1 MQSLKLA
8 PFISII
14 TRVIKSSRRL
24 VKWGPYRKTSVA
36 NNRIFN
42 DTFKI
47 IKAQERHSFQC
58 LIVLDCSLILE
69 NIRVKNLNFLFLISG
84 CNDTSPQGYQGAS
97 PSCNTASSFP
107 SRLSTSGLQSSLLL
121 VFNLQSLLV
130 FNLPSL
136 LVFNLPSLL
145 VLNLP
150 CLNFLNIY
158 DKQWPWS
165 VKIIL
170 IFILQNMVTFEF
182 RRLIS

>member
-1 MQSLKLA
+1 MQVQSLKLA

-24 VKWGPYRKTSVA
+24 QVPYRKTSVA
-36 NNRIFN
+36 NNRIFS

-121 VFNLQSLLV
+121 VFNLPSLLV

-145 VLNLP
+145 VFNLP
-150 CLNFLNIY
+150 SLLFSNLPSF
-158 DKQWPWS
+158 QS
-165 VKIIL
+165 L
-170 IFILQNMVTFEF
+170 IFHPFQSLIFFRSIL
-182 RRLIS
+182 